1 MQKRLSIFR
10 VQRETNNQEKIK
22 PLLND
27 VSILHF
33 DLMFIPANQ
42 QLDPEV

>member
-10 VQRETNNQEKIK
+10 AQKETNSQKKIK

-33 DLMFIPANQ
+33 DFMFIPANQ